1 MKAERKL
8 IALLAVAALVSIVNA
23 SVFVYYP
30 INLTISPQKPPII
43 FLLGNNAD
51 KDDLYGNNK
60 IEVSTGNANT
70 LLTITV
76 HPTYQTNYY
85 RNITVIKNQD
95 SKAYYFKI
103 RVTDAFTDT
112 KITNAKL
119 RIYNSDRSIDEWVDL
134 KSTGDTPSDSWLGP
148 LNADERWFVD
158 INITISE
165 YEGSSPDSAPSLV
178 DNSASL
184 QLIYSPQNVESAAP

>member
-30 INLTISPQKPPII
+30 ITVNLQPTQPPII
-43 FLLGNNAD
+43 FSEGKNAGGQ
-51 KDDLYGNNK
+51 DLYGNN
-60 IEVSTGNANT
+60 IEVSIGNANT
-70 LLTITV
+70 SLTITV

-119 RIYNSDRSIDEWVDL
+119 RIYNSDRTTDIWVDL
-134 KSTGDTPSDSWLGP
+134 RLTEDTPSDSWLGP
-148 LNADERWFVD
+148 LNANEKWFVD
-158 INITISE
+158 VNITISE
-165 YEGSSPDSAPSLV
+165 YEGSSPNSAPFIS
-178 DNSASL
+178 DSASL
-184 QLIYSPQNVESAAP
+184 QLIYSPQNVESAP